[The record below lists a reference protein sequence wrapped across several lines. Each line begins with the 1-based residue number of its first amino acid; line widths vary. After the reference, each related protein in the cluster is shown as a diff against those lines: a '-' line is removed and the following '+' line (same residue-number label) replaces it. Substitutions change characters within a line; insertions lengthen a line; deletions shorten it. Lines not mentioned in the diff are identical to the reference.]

1 MTAYLR
7 DARRAVEAAEREHRE
22 ATDAAREA
30 YERREKS
37 RKALTDARTALEI
50 ARLFPD
56 GPPLRVGQRVAA
68 RPGYGPGTIV
78 DVYLGNRA
86 HGVRPSPDDL
96 TATVQTDE
104 GYLYPMKSART
115 KAATS

>member
-30 YERREKS
+30 YERRKKS

-56 GPPLRVGQRVAA
+56 GPPLRVGQRVPA

-78 DVYLGNRA
+78 DVYLANLSPGA
-86 HGVRPSPDDL
+86 HRDPGDL
-96 TATVQTDE
+96 TATVQTDD
-104 GYLYPMKSART
+104 GLLYPMKSTRT